1 MLGLNKKIN
10 TDSGFTI
17 VELLVVIVVIG
28 ILAAITMVSYVGVAA
43 RANTA
48 AAQSAAG
55 NVTSKVNVYYA
66 DSPTFTW
73 PTSFG
78 SLSGA
83 ATTASYYMTG
93 IDFSTAS
100 GNTVMAAAPA
110 ITDQVDFS
118 LCGTASAAAATSYA
132 TITVPTGVKVGYW
145 NFASPGSLNTS
156 SVAGSVSGNYTNGYN
171 ITCYKVGLAEAAIA
185 VARAIYNESGTSSWP
200 ITAASVNA
208 NTALGA
214 KLPVGLAVNIAT
226 PVVGTATTAVKYECA
241 STTAG
246 TGPCL
251 PLIGGRIG
259 YWDGAAVSYVTFGTG
274 TNYWTPAS

>member
-28 ILAAITMVSYVGVAA
+28 ILASITLVSYAGITA

-55 NVTSKVNVYYA
+55 NVVSKANVYYT
-66 DSPTFTW
+66 DGPTITW

-83 ATTASYYMTG
+83 ASTASYYANS

-110 ITDQVDFS
+110 INDQVDFS

-132 TITVPTGVKVGYW
+132 TITVPTGVKAGYW
-145 NFASPGSLNTS
+145 NFVSPGSLNTS
-156 SVAGSVSGNYTNGYN
+156 SVAGSVSGTYTNGYN
-171 ITCYKVGLAEAAIA
+171 ITCYKVGLAEAAVA
-185 VARAIYNESGTSSWP
+185 VARAMYNESGTSSWP

-214 KLPVGLAVNIAT
+214 KLPVGLAVNITA
-226 PVVGTATTAVKYECA
+226 PIAGTAITAVKYECA
-241 STTAG
+241 SAAAG
-246 TGPCL
+246 VGPCL

-274 TNYWTPAS
+274 TNYFTPAS